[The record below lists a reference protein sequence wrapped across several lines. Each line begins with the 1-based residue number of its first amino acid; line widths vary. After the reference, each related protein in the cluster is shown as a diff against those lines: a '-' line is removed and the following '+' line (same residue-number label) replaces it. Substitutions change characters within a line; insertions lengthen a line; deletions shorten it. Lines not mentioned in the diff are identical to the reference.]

1 VEERCIALK
10 LLLDELD
17 VPAEITSVSDRKRI
31 QKSIYLLQPAGLDLG
46 YRFGW
51 YVMGPYSPALT
62 RDYYDLAA
70 SLGEGEE
77 DFKGMTLRGSVL
89 RSLEK
94 VKPLL
99 NVPEDVPLDQ
109 AAWLEL
115 VASVHYLQQ
124 VRGFD
129 EHTADDTLQHEKP
142 DLGPYAGQARRQLEA
157 TSLLS

>member
-17 VPAEITSVSDRKRI
+17 VPTEIASVADRKRI

-51 YVMGPYSPALT
+51 YLMGPYSPSLT

-77 DFKGMTLRGSVL
+77 DFKGMTLRRPVL
-89 RSLEK
+89 QSLEK

-99 NVPEDVPLDQ
+99 AVPQGVPLDQ
-109 AAWLEL
+109 ASWLEL
-115 VASVHYLQQ
+115 VASVHYLQR
-124 VRGFD
+124 VRGLD
-129 EHTADDTLQHEKP
+129 ENAADDRLQAEKP
-142 DLGPYAGQARRQLEA
+142 ELSPYTSQARRQLEA
-157 TSLLS
+157 TALLS